1 MERECINYSNFKDT
15 RAIVTEVIQT
25 NTPVSTNL
33 SGIQTFNF
41 SIDSSEMLIPSKTR
55 LRMKVQGKS
64 HTVANVNAPLP
75 CMSSE
80 ALLSLFSDYREYL
93 CGRDI
98 TYIQEPA
105 QCKYVNDVLFAS
117 ADEAVNPLVSL
128 AGEVENTD
136 GDIVQDYEIRKKHN
150 NQDLYAC
157 STGYFECKLPSFFG
171 GCGLSSAD
179 MVIGGIT
186 NAKIE
191 LQVANSY
198 RGRLLNDTL
207 ADVVPIQTGIGF
219 NNASTTAT
227 YLFDVVTL
235 ELIICKLKKVSPE
248 PNMFRSYITQ
258 QVTYQQ
264 FSLTSSQQTNF
275 INMERGCKRVA
286 IYFQSSN
293 IGTWPLGA
301 NGALDGTNSITD
313 LSTGIC
319 VADDGVT
326 ASALGYDLLLR
337 SLNRVTLRY
346 DGSQYPSVEYNM
358 QRGSSTIGVN
368 TNVISGYS
376 LEDNRRAYYDF
387 LEQTEMPVRYSSLE
401 TLVRD
406 RTAPQLSFEQW
417 DNAKI
422 FCWNLVTSSGLPS
435 QNASIS
441 LQWLRFP
448 ESFKKATCVVA
459 QYFDKQLDLEMD
471 AQYRTSIKSFENVV

>member
-1 MERECINYSNFKDT
+1 MERECLNYSNFKDT

-25 NTPVSTNL
+25 NTPVSSNL

-41 SIDSSEMLIPSKTR
+41 SIDSAEMLIPQKTR
-55 LRMKVQGKS
+55 LRMKVQGRS
-64 HTVANVNAPLP
+64 HTDANTDVALP

-105 QCKYVNDVLFAS
+105 QCKYVNDILFSS

-128 AGEVENTD
+128 ASKVTNTA
-136 GDIVQDYEIRKKHN
+136 GNIVQDFTARTSHN
-150 NQDLYAC
+150 NQDLVNC

-171 GCGLSSAD
+171 GGGLASSD
-179 MVIGGIT
+179 MLIGGIT

-198 RGRLLNDTL
+198 RGRLLNNTMIG
-207 ADVVPIQTGIGF
+207 AVPIKTAIGF
-219 NNASTTAT
+219 VEASADPT
-227 YLFDVVTL
+227 YLFDVVTI

-248 PNMFRSYITQ
+248 PNMFRSYITP

-293 IGTWPLGA
+293 IGTWPLDA
-301 NGALDGTNSITD
+301 NGPLNGTNSVTD

-319 VADDGVT
+319 VADDGTT
-326 ASALGYDLLLR
+326 ASALGRDLLLR
-337 SLNRVTLRY
+337 SLNRITLRY

-358 QRGSSTIGVN
+358 QRGSSTIATN
-368 TNVISGYS
+368 TINNFT
-376 LEDNRRAYYDF
+376 LEDNRRAYCDF
-387 LEQTEMPVRYSSLE
+387 LEQTEMPVRFSSLD
-401 TLVRD
+401 TVVRD

-435 QNASIS
+435 QNASLS
-441 LQWLRFP
+441 LQWNRNPFP
-448 ESFKKATCVVA
+448 EAFKKVSCVVA